1 MVKVSII
8 IPVFNASRY
17 IERCLQSVEAQTL
30 TEIEVM
36 LIDNRGTDDSIAV
49 AEAFVARSKRKD
61 IRYRFA
67 ATPEN
72 NGPAPARNLGLQ
84 LAQGEYIAFLDADD
98 WIEPDMCET
107 LYANAKGAD
116 MSCCNILQ
124 DFEEGKPSR
133 VLANP
138 KMPKGELTVATRK
151 QLLRQFASHFTS
163 YIYKREWLMRN
174 GILFPETRS
183 AEDSAFLTCCLL
195 TANRIEQTE
204 KPLYHYV
211 IHAGSLTRR
220 RVWKGADKRR
230 AMRAMM
236 AFVKRKGLFADYKWQ
251 LRYVYMKKA
260 ILVPILEML

>member
-1 MVKVSII
+1 MAKVSII

-30 TEIEVM
+30 AELEVL

-49 AEAFVARSKRKD
+49 AETFVAHSKRKD
-61 IRYRFA
+61 ILYRFA

-84 LAQGEYIAFLDADD
+84 MAEGEYVAFLDADD

-107 LYANAKGAD
+107 LYADAKGAD
-116 MSCCNILQ
+116 MSCCNIMQ
-124 DFEEGKPSR
+124 DFEDGQPSR

-138 KMPKGELTVATRK
+138 VMPQGELTVATRR
-151 QLLRQFASHFTS
+151 QLLRRFASHFTS

-174 GILFPETRS
+174 EILFPETRS

-204 KPLYHYV
+204 KALYHYV
-211 IHAGSLTRR
+211 LHTGSLTRR

-230 AMRAMM
+230 AMRATVVF
-236 AFVKRKGLFADYKWQ
+236 AKKKGVFAAYKWQ

-260 ILVPILEML
+260 LIVPIVEML

>member
-1 MVKVSII
+1 MYKISVI

-30 TEIEVM
+30 TELEVL

-49 AEAFVARSKRKD
+49 AEAFVARSTRKD

-84 LAQGEYIAFLDADD
+84 MAEGEYVAFLDADD

-107 LYANAKGAD
+107 LYSNAKGAD
-116 MSCCNILQ
+116 MSCCNIMQ
-124 DFEEGKPSR
+124 DFEDGQPSR

-138 KMPKGELTVATRK
+138 TMPKGELTIATRR

-204 KPLYHYV
+204 KALYHYV
-211 IHAGSLTRR
+211 MHAGSLTKR

-230 AMRAMM
+230 AMRATMRF
-236 AFVKRKGLFADYKWQ
+236 AEEKSLFADYKWQ

-260 ILVPILEML
+260 LIVPIVEML

>member
-1 MVKVSII
+1 MYKISVI

-17 IERCLQSVEAQTL
+17 IERCLRSVEAQTL
-30 TEIEVM
+30 TEIEVL

-49 AEAFVARSKRKD
+49 AEAYVARSTRKD
-61 IRYRFA
+61 IWYRFA

-84 LAQGEYIAFLDADD
+84 MAEGEYVAFLDADD

-107 LYANAKGAD
+107 LYSNAKGAD
-116 MSCCNILQ
+116 MSCCNIMQ
-124 DFEEGKPSR
+124 DFEDGQPSR

-138 KMPKGELTVATRK
+138 TMPKGELTIATRR

-204 KPLYHYV
+204 KALYHYV
-211 IHAGSLTRR
+211 MHAGSLTKR

-230 AMRAMM
+230 AMSATMVF
-236 AFVKRKGLFADYKWQ
+236 AKNKGVFAAYAWQ
-251 LRYVYMKKA
+251 LRYIYMKKA
-260 ILVPILEML
+260 LIVPIVEML

>member
-1 MVKVSII
+1 MLKLSVI

-30 TEIEVM
+30 GEIEV
-36 LIDNRGTDDSIAV
+36 LLVDDHGTDDSIAV
-49 AEAFVARSKRKD
+49 AEAFVARSTRKD

-84 LAQGEYIAFLDADD
+84 LAEGEYVAFLDADD

-107 LYANAKGAD
+107 LYVNAKGAD
-116 MSCCNILQ
+116 MSCCNIMQ
-124 DFEEGKPSR
+124 DYEDGQPSR

-138 KMPKGELTVATRK
+138 TMPKGKLTIATRR
-151 QLLRQFASHFTS
+151 QLLRKFASHFTS

-204 KPLYHYV
+204 KALYHYV
-211 IHAGSLTRR
+211 MHAGSLTRR
-220 RVWKGADKRR
+220 RVWKGVDKRR
-230 AMRAMM
+230 AMGATMVF
-236 AFVKRKGLFADYKWQ
+236 AKKKGVFAVYKWQ
-251 LRYVYMKKA
+251 LRYIYMKKA
-260 ILVPILEML
+260 LIVPIVEML